1 MTSQE
6 TMDLYTGCLLL
17 GGVGLAAMGL
27 AGLSHGS
34 HAHSHG
40 GARGH
45 LRGGHQPGSHGARAG
60 QSAAHHAHGGGSLRT
75 SVSDAALA
83 LLSPRLLFS
92 FLLGF
97 GLAGMLLRSLL
108 SGPLLLVVSLVCGL
122 LFERLLMAPLW
133 NLLLRFASNPA
144 VTLESCVTDEAT
156 AVTAFDKNGQ
166 GLISVEVD
174 GQVVQVLG
182 TLTRDALTAGRK
194 VKAGDLVRIEEVDSA
209 RHRCVVSVP

>member
-1 MTSQE
+1 
-6 TMDLYTGCLLL
+6 MDLYTGCLLL
-17 GGVGLAAMGL
+17 GGVDLAAMGL

-34 HAHSHG
+34 HAHGHG

-45 LRGGHQPGSHGARAG
+45 ARGGHHPTGPGGRGG
-60 QSAAHHAHGGGSLRT
+60 QAAAHHAHGGGSLRS
-75 SVSDAALA
+75 SVSDVALA

-92 FLLGF
+92 FLLGV
-97 GLAGMLLRSLL
+97 GLSGLLLHNLL
-108 SGPLLLVVSLVCGL
+108 SGTILLGVSLVCGI

-144 VTLESCVTDEAT
+144 VTLESCITDEAT

-182 TLTRDALTAGRK
+182 TLTSEALSAGRK
-194 VKAGDLVRIEEVDSA
+194 VKAGDTVRIEEVDSA